1 MTASYNE
8 LVEFEKSLVQVENFR
23 QSIRLIILE
32 ESIYVDYTRPMNL
45 DTHSCHFVI
54 WNVEN
59 R

>member
-32 ESIYVDYTRPMNL
+32 ESM
-45 DTHSCHFVI
+45 
-54 WNVEN
+54 
-59 R
+59 